1 MIKYIKIS
9 LFVLIV
15 IVALTVFIT
24 PAFLVF
30 IFPPDAGKNQAF
42 TITLA
47 YMIFLVQAAVF
58 TPLGVG
64 LVFWLRKNLL
74 PNEDKKEVYS
84 PVQEEDAPEEVAPEE
99 VNEVKDKEET
109 EEKENN
115 NEDIAD

>member
-1 MIKYIKIS
+1 MIKYAKIS

-15 IVALTVFIT
+15 IIALAVFIT

-30 IFPPDAGKNQAF
+30 VYPPDAGKNQAF

-64 LVFWLRKNLL
+64 LVFWLRNNLL
-74 PNEDKKEVYS
+74 PKEDKIEVYTFI
-84 PVQEEDAPEEVAPEE
+84 QEEASKGKEEDKVS
-99 VNEVKDKEET
+99 DKEET
-109 EEKENN
+109 EETEEKQND